1 MNKLT
6 IIGNLTKDP
15 ETRTTTSGA
24 KVCNFSVA
32 VNKGS
37 ANKRVTT
44 YFRVAAWN
52 QLGENCAKYLAKGR
66 KVAVEGEVDVSA
78 YLNNQGQP
86 VGQIEVTAREVEFL
100 SAAGEERGKASAEAA
115 PTAQNFQPVEED
127 LPF

>member
-1 MNKLT
+1 MNKLI
-6 IIGNLTKDP
+6 IIGNLTRDP

-32 VNKGS
+32 VNEGPTS
-37 ANKRVTT
+37 KRTTT

-52 QLGENCAKYLAKGR
+52 QLGENCAKFLSKGR
-66 KVAVEGEVDVSA
+66 KVCVEGKVDASA

-86 VGQIEVTAREVEFL
+86 VGQIEVTANSVEFL

-115 PTAQNFQPVEED
+115 PTAQNYDYDKKLQG
-127 LPF
+127 

>member
-32 VNKGS
+32 VNKGP

-78 YLNNQGQP
+78 YLNNKGEP

-100 SAAGEERGKASAEAA
+100 STAGEERGKASAEAA
-115 PTAQNFQPVEED
+115 PTANFQPVEED